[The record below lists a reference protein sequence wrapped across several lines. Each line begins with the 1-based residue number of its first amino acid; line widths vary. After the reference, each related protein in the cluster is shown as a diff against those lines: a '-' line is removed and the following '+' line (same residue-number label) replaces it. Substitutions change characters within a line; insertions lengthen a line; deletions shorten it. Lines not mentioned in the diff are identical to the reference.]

1 MYLHL
6 GRDYIVPLQTVVA
19 VFDMDT
25 ATASKRTRGLLS
37 RMGGGAY
44 HRAVRGPAARS
55 RAVRERAGRN
65 ALPDPAF
72 AAGAAKRAE
81 KGYAV

>member
-6 GRDYIVPLQTVVA
+6 GQDYIVPLQTVVA

-37 RMGGGAY
+37 RMQEEGRIIELYEAKSF
-44 HRAVRGPAARS
+44 VTIFTVFNVISTPWLCVDPIFPAILFTS
-55 RAVRERAGRN
+55 
-65 ALPDPAF
+65 L
-72 AAGAAKRAE
+72 
-81 KGYAV
+81 